1 MSRIVPISILLF
13 LVGCATIDQEQREYE
28 RVEYLETKFK
38 PGVAACIASGRTL
51 VYDGPYSQRMRRILD
66 TQDWDK
72 LHRSETIHFACMERT

>member
-1 MSRIVPISILLF
+1 MSRLWAIVPMALLW
-13 LVGCATIDQEQREYE
+13 GCATIDQEQAEYE

-38 PGVAACIASGRTL
+38 PGVAACKMSGGTL

-72 LHRSETIHFACMERT
+72 LHRLETIHFACVRDR